1 MWSLLYCR
9 STGRRQRAKAY
20 AWRLWRGWN
29 VALVVVPLALA
40 FMEVLAQRAE
50 LRFLLYPP
58 LASIAY
64 LLFTRPY
71 LLFTRPVGPHAP
83 MLSAITA
90 PSIGAGIS
98 TLGTSSCNPGS
109 FGAHRRVR
117 HDTLDGNEE
126 LTGQV
131 VRGIPDRD

>member
-1 MWSLLYCR
+1 
-9 STGRRQRAKAY
+9 
-20 AWRLWRGWN
+20 
-29 VALVVVPLALA
+29 
-40 FMEVLAQRAE
+40 MEVLAQRAE

-64 LLFTRPY
+64 LLFM
-71 LLFTRPVGPHAP
+71 RPVGPHAP
-83 MLSAITA
+83 MLSAITV
-90 PSIGAGIS
+90 PSIGAGIG
-98 TLGTSSCNPGS
+98 TLSTSSCNLGS

-131 VRGIPDRD
+131 VGGIPDRD